1 MTQKIEKISKL
12 KVFYEGVY
20 ESLAICLSFFFM
32 FGATGSLYHQHGIP
46 FTQTLLT
53 SVLVF
58 TTPLQIYLLHFP
70 DHHMVLFAI
79 VASVV
84 INSRFFMMA
93 TVIVPYFK
101 HIPKKKLLPALSIF
115 SASSFTVTYT
125 YAKSMENPPYVF
137 IYFLGVAIPAFIVAQ
152 ISLCLGY
159 FFLKKISSPI
169 IPLIFIIVLPV
180 HFTALTAKRSHMKG
194 ILLATLA
201 GFCMGPFLES
211 LNDAMLGLIIP
222 IIFGFLLALYMHLT
236 KKDNKRHA

>member
-1 MTQKIEKISKL
+1 MIQATEQPSKL
-12 KVFYEGVY
+12 KVFYEGAY

-32 FGATGSLYHQHGIP
+32 FGATGSLYHQHGIS
-46 FTQTLLT
+46 FAQTFLS
-53 SVLVF
+53 SVLIF

-70 DHHMVLFAI
+70 NHHMILFAI
-79 VASVV
+79 VATVV

-125 YAKSMENPPYVF
+125 YAKSMEKPHYVF

-159 FFLKKISSPI
+159 FFLKQITNPLV
-169 IPLIFIIVLPV
+169 PLIFIIVLPV

-194 ILLATLA
+194 VFLATFI
-201 GFCMGPFLES
+201 GFCIGPFLES
-211 LNDAMLGLIIP
+211 LHDAMLGLIIP
-222 IIFGFLLALYMHLT
+222 IIIGFTLALYMHLT